1 MGFGPFPRAIGLYGK
16 AHLTRIG
23 GDEEGETR
31 VSLTLVRWGG
41 LAGMVAGVLYTLI
54 GIIGPQSP
62 VFPSFSD
69 YLIEV
74 LAVALLFTL
83 VAIAALHVLQRD
95 RYGRLGAAGSLT
107 AFIGYAL
114 VLLAVIANALAG
126 REVLGIVPSLGALGA
141 LVGLILLGSAS
152 LRAGMLPP
160 WCGVLLIAG
169 FPLST
174 VLDILVFANAGDIL
188 RGVIWALVGYV
199 LWSQTGA
206 ATEQPS
212 RVN

>member
-1 MGFGPFPRAIGLYGK
+1 MVK
-16 AHLTRIG
+16 LTPLGRR
-23 GDEEGETR
+23 EEGETR
-31 VSLTLVRWGG
+31 VSLNLVRWGG
-41 LAGMVAGVLYTLI
+41 LAGVVAGVLYALI

-74 LAVALLFTL
+74 FAVALLFTL
-83 VAIAALHVLQRD
+83 VAIAGLHVLQRD

-114 VLLAVIANALAG
+114 VLLAATATALAG
-126 REVLGIVPSLGALGA
+126 REILGVVFSLGVLGA
-141 LVGLILLGSAS
+141 LVGLVLLGTAS
-152 LRAGMLPP
+152 LRARMLPP

-169 FPLST
+169 FLLSI